1 MPPAFTRTP
10 HRLQWRHGHHVLEIE
25 PWGQDSVRVRAGMH
39 RVVDGLPGALDEQPA
54 PAPAPCRIT
63 IHATHATL
71 VNGLLTVVVST
82 GDGLVT
88 ALRTD
93 TGEELLREQPPHF
106 WWPGARHFEAAGAGT
121 YRIEQR
127 FAAYD
132 GERVHGLG
140 QHGHGRFDNK
150 GTVLELQQR
159 NGEVTVPLAVSS
171 RGYGFLWNNPAVGR
185 VEFAAN
191 GTRWVA
197 DRARQ
202 LDYWLTA
209 GRTPADILARYADA
223 TGRAPAFPRWA
234 SGLWQSKLRYRD
246 QAELLGV
253 AREYARRGLPLG
265 VIVVDYLHWRN
276 LGDWDFDRRDWPD
289 PRAMVDELRGLG
301 VELAVSVWPSVS
313 PLSASYAEL
322 RDAGMLVATN
332 SGFDVHG
339 DWPDLEG
346 APEGIGVAFYD
357 ATDPAAR
364 AVLWSRLQEH
374 YYKLGIR
381 AFWLDAC
388 EPEMRPGHPHNL
400 AYAAGAGSEVANL
413 YPREHAR
420 GVHEHLTEQGETEV
434 LTLVRSAWAGSQRYG
449 AALWSGDIPAT
460 FAALADSVRAGLN
473 VAMSGIPWWTTDIGG
488 FHGGH
493 PDDEDY
499 RELMVRWFQFAV
511 FCPLL
516 RLHGH
521 REPREF
527 SGPIGTGGGPN
538 EIWSYGERAEAA
550 MTAGLRLRER
560 LRPYLHAQLE
570 DGRASGLPLMRPL
583 LLEFP
588 GDATCWDVD
597 DQFLCGRDVLVAP
610 VLRPGERSRRV
621 YLPAGAEWTH
631 HATGVRHPGGAWVTV
646 PAALE
651 SVPFFLRD
659 DADPFAD
666 PSDAA
671 GSFAEPGTEPGTEPA
686 GPPGPA

>member
-10 HRLQWRHGHHVLEIE
+10 NRLQWRHGHHVLEIE
-25 PWGQDSVRVRAGMH
+25 PWGRDSVRVRAGMH
-39 RVVDGLPGALDEQPA
+39 RVADGLPGALDHPDTPDPA
-54 PAPAPCRIT
+54 GTPCAIAIDAGR
-63 IHATHATL
+63 AVL
-71 VNGLLTVVVST
+71 RNGLLEVAVDAA
-82 GDGLVT
+82 DGRVT
-88 ALRTD
+88 AFRTD
-93 TGEELLREQPPHF
+93 TGAELLREEPPHF
-106 WWPGARHFEAAGAGT
+106 WWPGARHFEAAGGGT

-132 GERVHGLG
+132 GERLHGLG

-150 GTVLELQQR
+150 GTVLDLQQR
-159 NGEVTVPLAVSS
+159 NGEVTVPFAVSS

-202 LDYWLTA
+202 IDYWLTA

-223 TGRAPAFPRWA
+223 TGRAPAFPTWA

-253 AREYARRGLPLG
+253 AREYARRGLPLS
-265 VIVVDYLHWRN
+265 VIVVDYLHWRH

-289 PRAMVDELRGLG
+289 PRAMVDELRALG

-313 PLSASYAEL
+313 PLSTGYAEL
-322 RDAGMLVATN
+322 RDAGLLVATD
-332 SGFDVHG
+332 SGAAVHAE
-339 DWPDLEG
+339 WPDVEG
-346 APEGIGVAFYD
+346 SSEGIGVAFYD
-357 ATDPAAR
+357 ATNPAAR
-364 AVLWSRLQEH
+364 AALWRRLRENYH
-374 YYKLGIR
+374 EIGIR

-400 AYAAGAGSEVANL
+400 HYAAGPGAAVANL

-420 GVHEHLTEQGETEV
+420 GIHEHLTEQGETEV
-434 LTLVRSAWAGSQRYG
+434 LSLVRSAWAGSQRYG

-460 FAALADSVRAGLN
+460 FEALAGSVRAGLN

-488 FHGGH
+488 FHGGD
-493 PDDEDY
+493 PDDEAY

-521 REPREF
+521 REPRVH
-527 SGPIGTGGGPN
+527 SGAVGTGGGPN

-550 MTAGLRLRER
+550 MTAGLHLRER
-560 LRPYLHAQLE
+560 LRPYLHAQLAA
-570 DGRASGLPLMRPL
+570 GRAAGLPLMRPL

-588 GDATCWDVD
+588 GDEAAWDVD
-597 DQFLCGRDVLVAP
+597 DAFLCGRDILVAP
-610 VLRPGERSRRV
+610 VLRAGERTRTV
-621 YLPAGAEWTH
+621 YLPSGADWTH
-631 HATGVRHPGGAWVTV
+631 HATGTRHTGGQTVTV
-646 PAALE
+646 PAGLD

-659 DADPFAD
+659 DADPFA
-666 PSDAA
+666 PAA
-671 GSFAEPGTEPGTEPA
+671 TPA
-686 GPPGPA
+686 P